1 MHKIRDVFVP
11 DCKVFAYS
19 PAFFSE
25 QDENEE
31 GLQFIAEQ
39 KFIEEFDLIV
49 ACFIVVECVEK
60 SKEKIAQPFL
70 KFGGMVGFM
79 YLQEDMFLQMSA

>member
-1 MHKIRDVFVP
+1 MYKICDVFVP

-25 QDENEE
+25 QDENKE

-39 KFIEEFDLIV
+39 KFVEESDLVV

-60 SKEKIAQPFL
+60 SKEKIA
-70 KFGGMVGFM
+70 
-79 YLQEDMFLQMSA
+79 